1 MSNVKK
7 VIGNEKCYITE
18 QTIYCKKSKIKYTK
32 RSIIIIITLIIIIII
47 IMLIIITIT
56 IIIMY

>member
-47 IMLIIITIT
+47 MLIIITIT